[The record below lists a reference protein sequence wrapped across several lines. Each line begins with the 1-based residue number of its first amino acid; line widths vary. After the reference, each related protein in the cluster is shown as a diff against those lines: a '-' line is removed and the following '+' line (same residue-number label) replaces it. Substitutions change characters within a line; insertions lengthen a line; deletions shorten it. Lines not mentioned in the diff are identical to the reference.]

1 MRLRITIHSGQ
12 CMAVNGDTGID
23 YFGTTV
29 NLAAKLQSI
38 AEAGQI
44 ALTKNVYE
52 DPALG
57 EYLNSLDYAKEELDF
72 ALKKEESTVSVIRFE
87 IS

>member
-1 MRLRITIHSGQ
+1 
-12 CMAVNGDTGID
+12 MAVNGDTGID

-38 AEAGQI
+38 AEAGQVVI
-44 ALTKNVYE
+44 TENVYK
-52 DPALG
+52 DPVLE
-57 EYLNSLDYAKEELDF
+57 EYLSSLDYEKEELDF
-72 ALKKEESTVSVIRFE
+72 ALKEEESTVSVIRFE

>member
-1 MRLRITIHSGQ
+1 
-12 CMAVNGDTGID
+12 MAVNGDTGID

-38 AEAGQI
+38 AEAGQVVI
-44 ALTKNVYE
+44 TENVHK
-52 DPALG
+52 DPVLE
-57 EYLNSLDYAKEELDF
+57 EYLSSLDYEKKELNFTLKEEKF
-72 ALKKEESTVSVIRFE
+72 TVSVIRFE

>member
-1 MRLRITIHSGQ
+1 
-12 CMAVNGDTGID
+12 MAVNGDTRID

-29 NLAAKLQSI
+29 NLATKLQSI

>member
-1 MRLRITIHSGQ
+1 
-12 CMAVNGDTGID
+12 MAVNGDTGID

-38 AEAGQI
+38 AEAGQVVI
-44 ALTKNVYE
+44 TENVYK
-52 DPALG
+52 DPVLE
-57 EYLNSLDYAKEELDF
+57 EYLSSLDYEKKELNFTLKEE
-72 ALKKEESTVSVIRFE
+72 KSTVSVIRFE

>member
-1 MRLRITIHSGQ
+1 
-12 CMAVNGDTGID
+12 MAVNGDTGID

-38 AEAGQI
+38 AEAGQVAI
-44 ALTKNVYE
+44 TENVYK

-57 EYLNSLDYAKEELDF
+57 EYLSGLDYEKEELDF
-72 ALKKEESTVSVIRFE
+72 ALKEEESTVSVIRFE